1 MKKKNW
7 IIPGLVAFLVVA
19 GSFAVGF
26 SSRASVQKHENN
38 PTCCQT
44 IKECTGKDLNTGE
57 MIPGNLSSQFLG
69 IFSFG
74 R

>member
-7 IIPGLVAFLVVA
+7 MIPGLVAFLVVA
-19 GSFAVGF
+19 GSLAVGF
-26 SSRASVQKHENN
+26 SSRASVKEQKDNS
-38 PTCCQT
+38 TCCQK
-44 IKECTGKDLNTGE
+44 IKDCAGKDLNTGD

-69 IFSFG
+69 LFSFG